1 MLPPPFITDT
11 YKFPVSAV
19 NGNVLHFHRT
29 FHSKSAL
36 LPLVAALLAAT
47 AHAETII
54 SNPETEL
61 VQGQNTVQG
70 IQISKYVRELK
81 HFEKQPIRRGETR
94 TFRFE
99 IDPEKD
105 LSFTDGDGNRFLEPG
120 DYFIL
125 VKDKKV
131 KLTLTD

>member
-1 MLPPPFITDT
+1 M
-11 YKFPVSAV
+11 
-19 NGNVLHFHRT
+19 
-29 FHSKSAL
+29 
-36 LPLVAALLAAT
+36 
-47 AHAETII
+47 
-54 SNPETEL
+54 
-61 VQGQNTVQG
+61 
-70 IQISKYVRELK
+70 K
-81 HFEKQPIRRGETR
+81 HFEKLPTAAAETR

>member
-1 MLPPPFITDT
+1 MC
-11 YKFPVSAV
+11 
-19 NGNVLHFHRT
+19 R
-29 FHSKSAL
+29 
-36 LPLVAALLAAT
+36 
-47 AHAETII
+47 I
-54 SNPETEL
+54 SRP
-61 VQGQNTVQG
+61 
-70 IQISKYVRELK
+70 VRELK
-81 HFEKQPIRRGETR
+81 HFEKQPIHRGETR

>member
-1 MLPPPFITDT
+1 MRPLYEFGHGLSYTTFEYGDLRPSATT
-11 YKFPVSAV
+11 LRRGEKTTVEVSV
-19 NGNVLHFHRT
+19 TNTGDMDG
-29 FHSKSAL
+29 
-36 LPLVAALLAAT
+36 
-47 AHAETII
+47 AETVHWFI
-54 SNPETEL
+54 SDP
-61 VQGQNTVQG
+61 VCR
-70 IQISKYVRELK
+70 ISRPVRELK

-105 LSFTDGDGNRFLEPG
+105 LSFTDGNGNRFLEPG

>member
-1 MLPPPFITDT
+1 MTVE
-11 YKFPVSAV
+11 VSV
-19 NGNVLHFHRT
+19 TNTGGMDG
-29 FHSKSAL
+29 
-36 LPLVAALLAAT
+36 
-47 AHAETII
+47 AETVHWFI
-54 SNPETEL
+54 SDP
-61 VQGQNTVQG
+61 VCR
-70 IQISKYVRELK
+70 ISRPVRELK
-81 HFEKQPIRRGETR
+81 HFEKQSIRRGETR

>member
-1 MLPPPFITDT
+1 MPHLTP
-11 YKFPVSAV
+11 
-19 NGNVLHFHRT
+19 R
-29 FHSKSAL
+29 
-36 LPLVAALLAAT
+36 
-47 AHAETII
+47 
-54 SNPETEL
+54 
-61 VQGQNTVQG
+61 QGV
-70 IQISKYVRELK
+70 K
-81 HFEKQPIRRGETR
+81 HFEKQPIHRGETR

>member
-1 MLPPPFITDT
+1 MSCARSVRNTF
-11 YKFPVSAV
+11 FP
-19 NGNVLHFHRT
+19 
-29 FHSKSAL
+29 
-36 LPLVAALLAAT
+36 
-47 AHAETII
+47 E
-54 SNPETEL
+54 
-61 VQGQNTVQG
+61 NTPRRNAGTTQ
-70 IQISKYVRELK
+70 ELK

>member
-1 MLPPPFITDT
+1 MREGKDLTIVATGLM
-11 YKFPVSAV
+11 VS
-19 NGNVLHFHRT
+19 
-29 FHSKSAL
+29 SAL
-36 LPLVAALLAAT
+36 EAAEKLA
-47 AHAETII
+47 
-54 SNPETEL
+54 
-61 VQGQNTVQG
+61 QDG
-70 IQISKYVRELK
+70 ID
-81 HFEKQPIRRGETR
+81 FEKQPIRRGETR

-105 LSFTDGDGNRFLEPG
+105 LSFTDGNGNRFLEPG